1 MPNRMKSLSG
11 SINLGR
17 VVDVDTETLSGRDFF
32 GFKIQSGGASIFYSI
47 YLQQVSFYSMESSV
61 TAQDNEPRVTF
72 ITRKFLSIQEEM
84 PTVVIVRKHI
94 PLSAAMQLI
103 VTDRQL
109 PDGMYEQYLIEPEN
123 D

>member
-1 MPNRMKSLSG
+1 MVKLN
-11 SINLGR
+11 
-17 VVDVDTETLSGRDFF
+17 VDCC
-32 GFKIQSGGASIFYSI
+32 
-47 YLQQVSFYSMESSV
+47 SV

-72 ITRKFLSIQEEM
+72 TARKFLSPNEEI
-84 PTVVIVRKHI
+84 PVLTVVRDHI

>member
-1 MPNRMKSLSG
+1 MTKLN
-11 SINLGR
+11 
-17 VVDVDTETLSGRDFF
+17 VDCC
-32 GFKIQSGGASIFYSI
+32 
-47 YLQQVSFYSMESSV
+47 SV

-72 ITRKFLSIQEEM
+72 TTLKFLSVQEEI
-84 PTVVIVRKHI
+84 PVVTIVREHI

-109 PDGMYEQYLIEPEN
+109 PDGMHEQYFIEPEN

>member
-1 MPNRMKSLSG
+1 MVKLN
-11 SINLGR
+11 
-17 VVDVDTETLSGRDFF
+17 VDCC
-32 GFKIQSGGASIFYSI
+32 
-47 YLQQVSFYSMESSV
+47 SV
-61 TAQDNEPRVTF
+61 IAQDNEPRITF
-72 ITRKFLSIQEEM
+72 TTRKFLSEKEET
-84 PTVVIVRKHI
+84 PTLVVVREHI

>member
-1 MPNRMKSLSG
+1 MLKLN
-11 SINLGR
+11 
-17 VVDVDTETLSGRDFF
+17 VDCC
-32 GFKIQSGGASIFYSI
+32 
-47 YLQQVSFYSMESSV
+47 SV

-72 ITRKFLSIQEEM
+72 TTRKFSSEKEEM
-84 PTVVIVRKHI
+84 PVFTVVREHI

-109 PDGMYEQYLIEPEN
+109 PDGMFEQYLIEPEH

>member
-1 MPNRMKSLSG
+1 MVKLN
-11 SINLGR
+11 
-17 VVDVDTETLSGRDFF
+17 VDCC
-32 GFKIQSGGASIFYSI
+32 
-47 YLQQVSFYSMESSV
+47 SV

-72 ITRKFLSIQEEM
+72 TARKFLSANEEI
-84 PTVVIVRKHI
+84 PVVSIIREHI

-109 PDGMYEQYLIEPEN
+109 PDGMYEQYFIEPEN

>member
-1 MPNRMKSLSG
+1 MVKLN
-11 SINLGR
+11 
-17 VVDVDTETLSGRDFF
+17 VDCC
-32 GFKIQSGGASIFYSI
+32 
-47 YLQQVSFYSMESSV
+47 SV

-72 ITRKFLSIQEEM
+72 TTRKFLDAQTETPEIA
-84 PTVVIVRKHI
+84 VVREHI

-109 PDGMYEQYLIEPEN
+109 PDGMYEQYVIEPEN

>member
-1 MPNRMKSLSG
+1 MVRLN
-11 SINLGR
+11 
-17 VVDVDTETLSGRDFF
+17 VDCC
-32 GFKIQSGGASIFYSI
+32 
-47 YLQQVSFYSMESSV
+47 SV

-72 ITRKFLSIQEEM
+72 TTQKFLSASEET
-84 PTVVIVRKHI
+84 PVLVVVREHI

>member
-1 MPNRMKSLSG
+1 MLKLN
-11 SINLGR
+11 
-17 VVDVDTETLSGRDFF
+17 VDCC
-32 GFKIQSGGASIFYSI
+32 
-47 YLQQVSFYSMESSV
+47 SV

-72 ITRKFLSIQEEM
+72 TTRKFSSEKEEM
-84 PTVVIVRKHI
+84 PVLTVVREHI

-109 PDGMYEQYLIEPEN
+109 PDGMLEQYLIEPEN

>member
-1 MPNRMKSLSG
+1 MVKLN
-11 SINLGR
+11 
-17 VVDVDTETLSGRDFF
+17 VDCC
-32 GFKIQSGGASIFYSI
+32 
-47 YLQQVSFYSMESSV
+47 SV

-72 ITRKFLSIQEEM
+72 TTRKFLYSQDET
-84 PTVVIVRKHI
+84 PAVTVIREHI

>member
-1 MPNRMKSLSG
+1 MVRLN
-11 SINLGR
+11 
-17 VVDVDTETLSGRDFF
+17 VDCCS
-32 GFKIQSGGASIFYSI
+32 
-47 YLQQVSFYSMESSV
+47 VS
-61 TAQDNEPRVTF
+61 AQDNEPRVTF
-72 ITRKFLSIQEEM
+72 TTRKFLSAQEDV
-84 PTVVIVRKHI
+84 PAVVVVRKHI

>member
-1 MPNRMKSLSG
+1 MEKLKVDCC
-11 SINLGR
+11 SI
-17 VVDVDTETLSGRDFF
+17 
-32 GFKIQSGGASIFYSI
+32 
-47 YLQQVSFYSMESSV
+47 

-72 ITRKFLSIQEEM
+72 TTRKFLSTQVEM
-84 PTVVIVRKHI
+84 PVIVVVREHI

-109 PDGMYEQYLIEPEN
+109 PDGMLEQYLIEPEN

>member
-1 MPNRMKSLSG
+1 MVSL
-11 SINLGR
+11 N
-17 VVDVDTETLSGRDFF
+17 VDCC
-32 GFKIQSGGASIFYSI
+32 
-47 YLQQVSFYSMESSV
+47 SV

-72 ITRKFLSIQEEM
+72 TTQKFLSVSEET
-84 PTVVIVRKHI
+84 PVLAVVREHI

-109 PDGMYEQYLIEPEN
+109 PDGLYEHYIIEPEN

>member
-1 MPNRMKSLSG
+1 MVKLN
-11 SINLGR
+11 
-17 VVDVDTETLSGRDFF
+17 VDCC
-32 GFKIQSGGASIFYSI
+32 
-47 YLQQVSFYSMESSV
+47 SV

-72 ITRKFLSIQEEM
+72 TTRKFLDVQVETPDI
-84 PTVVIVRKHI
+84 TVVREHI

-109 PDGMYEQYLIEPEN
+109 PDGMYEQYVIEPEN

>member
-1 MPNRMKSLSG
+1 MVKLN
-11 SINLGR
+11 
-17 VVDVDTETLSGRDFF
+17 VDCC
-32 GFKIQSGGASIFYSI
+32 
-47 YLQQVSFYSMESSV
+47 SV

-72 ITRKFLSIQEEM
+72 TTRKFISAKEET
-84 PTVVIVRKHI
+84 PVVCVVREHI

-109 PDGMYEQYLIEPEN
+109 PDGMYEQYFIEPEN